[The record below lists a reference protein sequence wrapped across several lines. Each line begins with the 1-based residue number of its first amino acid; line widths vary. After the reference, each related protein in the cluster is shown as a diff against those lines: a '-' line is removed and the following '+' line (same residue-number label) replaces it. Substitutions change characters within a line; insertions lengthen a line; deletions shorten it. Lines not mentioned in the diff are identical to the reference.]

1 MDPQPVVSWFR
12 FGTFVSAIGA
22 ALVALDAVSPEV
34 KTVTVI
40 VLIVVNAALTVFFPT
55 VAGQSVARAVT
66 NKIGGK

>member
-12 FGTFVSAIGA
+12 FGTFVSTVGA
-22 ALVALDAVSPEV
+22 ALVALDSVSQDV

-55 VAGQSVARAVT
+55 VPGESVARAVA